1 MKYAITDRQGGI
13 MRVADTAPLTPAPQ
27 AVIVEITDEQAATVA
42 AGNTAD
48 PRVRYWLMDGE
59 LLTHDEWQAAR
70 AADRLIPSEI
80 ANWRARAVLELAG
93 LLPTVDALI
102 TAMTGPEGIV
112 VRSAWTSGAPLVR
125 KGPTVI
131 SMSAALGLT
140 KEQVNALFVQAAALE
155 V

>member
-1 MKYAITDRQGGI
+1 
-13 MRVADTAPLTPAPQ
+13 MRVTDTAPLAPAPQ
-27 AVIVEITDEQAATVA
+27 AIVVEITDEQAVTIA
-42 AGNTAD
+42 AGNAAV

-93 LLPTVDALI
+93 LLTTVDAAI
-102 TAMTGPEGIV
+102 AAMPGDAGIV
-112 VRSAWTSGAPLVR
+112 VRHAWTSGAPLVR
-125 KGPTVI
+125 KGATVT
-131 SMSAALGLT
+131 SMSTLLGLT